1 MRLTPSPA
9 SSSTSPALSPR
20 LVLAAIWCA
29 FLLRGVF
36 YCVEQPLWE
45 GFDEWAHFAVIQHV
59 AEHGSLPSRA
69 DLISPAVQR
78 SLSLA
83 PLSQAAAGG
92 IPDRMTHDSF
102 WRLPPKQR
110 IQFQEALL
118 ALSSSSRTPAPI
130 EAIANQYEA
139 QQLPL
144 YYLLLTPLFLAT
156 RGLSLV
162 AQVLCLRMASVLI
175 ASLIVPLVFAVC
187 RNVLPDVRFAL
198 LVALLTASLP
208 GLFIDT
214 CRVANDGLAVVA
226 ASAVILYAIKASRP
240 AAGLR
245 VWVILGLLMGAALLT
260 KAYLL
265 VFVAL
270 LPLAAVLRIARE
282 PSKRRIASG
291 CAMAI
296 VTCLVIGAWWYV
308 RAWWIT
314 GTVSGEQLDA
324 QTARLPLAQKLSSV
338 LAIDWR
344 KVFDDAVR
352 SHIWVGAWS
361 FLVVHAWMYR
371 VFELVGLIAI
381 VGLFAFFLR
390 LRLDA
395 SRAANPSV
403 RAADVA
409 LLLAAWVLI
418 CLVVA
423 YHSFVVFL
431 TQSSSTAQGWYLY
444 PGLASELTLIAVGFL
459 GLVGERWSP
468 RCLALLCLLAL
479 ALDVYT
485 LHYLLAPYYTGIIS
499 HNARGA
505 LALTQPETRKDAA
518 LVFEILRRLSS
529 SKPAV
534 FTPPAIGV
542 LWGLYLAASATLAA
556 TALLLGFSPAPSP
569 RGERS

>member
-1 MRLTPSPA
+1 
-9 SSSTSPALSPR
+9 
-20 LVLAAIWCA
+20 
-29 FLLRGVF
+29 
-36 YCVEQPLWE
+36 VEQPLWE

-83 PLSQAAAGG
+83 PLSRAAAGG
-92 IPDRMTHDSF
+92 MPDRLTHDSF
-102 WRLPPKQR
+102 WRLPVEQR
-110 IQFQEALL
+110 TQFQEALR
-118 ALSSSSRTPAPI
+118 ALSSSSPAPAPI

-139 QQLPL
+139 QQPPL
-144 YYLLLTPLFLAT
+144 YYLLLAPLFLAT
-156 RGLSLV
+156 RGLSLI
-162 AQVLCLRMASVLI
+162 AQVLCLRMASLLI

-187 RNVLPDVRFAL
+187 RDILPDVRFAL

-208 GLFIDT
+208 GLFIDI
-214 CRVANDGLAVVA
+214 CRVANDGLAAVA

-240 AAGLR
+240 AARLR
-245 VWVILGLLMGAALLT
+245 VWVTLGLLMGAALLT

-265 VFVAL
+265 VFLAL
-270 LPLAAVLRIARE
+270 LPLAAILRIARE
-282 PSKRRIASG
+282 HRKRRIAGG
-291 CAMAI
+291 CAIAI

-314 GTVSGEQLDA
+314 GTLSGEQLDA
-324 QTARLPLAQKLSSV
+324 QTARLPLSQKLSAV

-344 KVFDDAVR
+344 KVCDDAVR

-381 VGLFAFFLR
+381 VGLLAFFFR

-395 SRAANPSV
+395 SRVANV
-403 RAADVA
+403 RAADIV
-409 LLLAAWVLI
+409 LLLAAWVLV

-423 YHSFVVFL
+423 YHSLVLFL

-459 GLVGERWSP
+459 GLFGERWSP

-479 ALDVYT
+479 ALDLYT
-485 LHYLLAPYYTGIIS
+485 LHSLLAPYYTGIIS

-505 LALTQPETRKDAA
+505 LALAQPGTRKDSA
-518 LVFEILRRLSS
+518 LVLETLQRLSA
-529 SKPAV
+529 SKPAAIS
-534 FTPPAIGV
+534 PPVIGV

-556 TALLLGFSPAPSP
+556 AALLLGIGPAPSP
-569 RGERS
+569 ERDRA